1 MWDNFDPI
9 QLFGGLG
16 MFLFGIYLM
25 EEAVRK
31 LSGGSLRKFIRKYT
45 NGTFRSIFVGFLS
58 TVALQ
63 SSSALSLIVLA
74 FVGAGVIK
82 MQQAIGLI
90 LGANIG
96 STTTGWIVAGLG
108 FNFNIEIFA
117 LPLIAVGGL
126 FSVLL
131 SERERLS
138 KYFNIICALGLL
150 FYGLGL
156 MKSSVEELGNAIDLA
171 EMPNYGILF
180 YFAMGVVATAIMQAS
195 SATVA
200 LTLTALNAGLLSFN
214 DAAAM
219 VVGADLGT
227 TITIVIGSLGGGVL
241 KKRVA
246 WAQVGFNLITAF
258 AALLFLPLLI
268 AFVTIFFKID
278 KHPVEALVLFHS
290 SFNVLGVLLFIPFIN
305 RFSNFLEN
313 LLKDRKTNSAK
324 FINEE
329 SAKMTYSALIAM
341 KKETAHLYN
350 DILFHNLKVMEIEAK
365 SIFLN
370 NEFAKEDKHLSLPK
384 EYENIKQL
392 QSEILTFGAGIQMKE
407 LSKTELSQLDRLLH
421 GLRLMVHSAKS
432 IKDIRHN
439 LLDFESE
446 ENSFV
451 HEQYHRF
458 KERISDL
465 YMEIA
470 KILNS
475 FESQKI
481 DSSKILQLLEKVKN
495 DDKIF
500 LDQTLSAINNKEIK
514 DLSVSNIIVA
524 NRAFVQSNRQ
534 AILALKELVLNNTE
548 NDKLSNE
555 KQEFIEI
562 EDR

>member
-131 SERERLS
+131 SEKERLS

-180 YFAMGVVATAIMQAS
+180 YFAMGVLATAIMQAS

-246 WAQVGFNLITAF
+246 WAQVGFNMITAF

>member
-131 SERERLS
+131 SEKERLS

-180 YFAMGVVATAIMQAS
+180 YFAMGVLATAIMQAS

-246 WAQVGFNLITAF
+246 WAQVGFNMITAF

-290 SFNVLGVLLFIPFIN
+290 SFNVLGVLLFIPFID

-534 AILALKELVLNNTE
+534 AVLALKELVLNNTE

>member
-96 STTTGWIVAGLG
+96 STTTGWILAALG

-131 SERERLS
+131 SEKERLS

-156 MKSSVEELGNAIDLA
+156 MKSSVDELGNVIDIA

-180 YFAMGVVATAIMQAS
+180 YFAIGVLATAIMQAS

-227 TITIVIGSLGGGVL
+227 TVTIVIGSLGGGVL

-258 AALLFLPLLI
+258 AALLFLPILI
-268 AFVTIFFKID
+268 SFVTLFFKVD
-278 KHPVEALVLFHS
+278 KNPVEALVLFHS
-290 SFNVLGVLLFIPFIN
+290 SFNILGVILFIPFIN
-305 RFSNFLEN
+305 SFSNFLEK

-350 DILFHNLKVMEIEAK
+350 DILFHNLKVMEIDAK
-365 SIFLN
+365 SIFTN
-370 NEFAKEDKHLSLPK
+370 NEFSKEDKHLSLPK

-407 LSKTELSQLDRLLH
+407 LSKSELSQLDRLLH

-458 KERISDL
+458 RERISDL

-475 FESQKI
+475 FESEKI
-481 DSSKILQLLEKVKN
+481 DSFKILQLLERVKN

>member
-131 SERERLS
+131 SEKEHLS

-180 YFAMGVVATAIMQAS
+180 YFAIGVLATAIMQAS

-227 TITIVIGSLGGGVL
+227 TVTIVIGSLGGGVL

-258 AALLFLPLLI
+258 AALLFLPILI

-278 KHPVEALVLFHS
+278 KYPVEALVLFHS
-290 SFNVLGVLLFIPFIN
+290 SFNVLGVLLFIPFID
-305 RFSNFLEN
+305 RFSNFLEK

-350 DILFHNLKVMEIEAK
+350 DILFHNLKVMEIDAK
-365 SIFLN
+365 SIFTN

-451 HEQYHRF
+451 QEQYHRF
-458 KERISDL
+458 KERITEL

-475 FESQKI
+475 FESEKI
-481 DSSKILQLLEKVKN
+481 DSFKILQLLEKVKN

-500 LDQTLSAINNKEIK
+500 LDQTLSAINQQEIK

>member
-1 MWDNFDPI
+1 MWDNFNPV

-25 EEAVRK
+25 EESIKK

-45 NGTFRSIFVGFLS
+45 NGTFKSIFVGFLS

-82 MQQAIGLI
+82 MQQAVGLI

-131 SERERLS
+131 TEKERLS

-156 MKSSVEELGNAIDLA
+156 MKSSVDVISKGINLA

-180 YFAMGVVATAIMQAS
+180 YFVIGVFATAIMQAS

-200 LTLTALNAGLLSFN
+200 LTLTALNAGLVDFK

-227 TITIVIGSLGGGVL
+227 TVTIIIGSLGGGVL

-258 AALLFLPLLI
+258 AALLFLPWLI
-268 AFVTIFFKID
+268 AFVSMFFKID
-278 KHPVEALVLFHS
+278 KNPVEALVLFHS
-290 SFNVLGVLLFIPFIN
+290 SFNVLGVILFIPFVN
-305 RFSNFLEN
+305 SFSVFLEK
-313 LLKDRKTNSAK
+313 LVKDRKTNNAK

-341 KKETAHLYN
+341 KKEIAHLFN
-350 DILFHNLKVMEIEAK
+350 DILFHNLKVMEIDPK
-365 SIFLN
+365 SIFTN
-370 NEFAKEDKHLSLPK
+370 NVFVKEDKHLSLPK

-407 LSKTELSQLDRLLH
+407 LSKTELVQIERLLH

-446 ENSFV
+446 DNPFV

-465 YMEIA
+465 YIEIA
-470 KILNS
+470 NILDS
-475 FESQKI
+475 FESEKI
-481 DSSKILQLLEKVKN
+481 DSSKISRLLEKVKN
-495 DDKIF
+495 DDKLF
-500 LDQTLSAINNKEIK
+500 LDQTLSAINKKEIK

-534 AILALKELVLNNTE
+534 AILALKELVLNGAE
-548 NDKLSNE
+548 YEKLSNE

>member
-131 SERERLS
+131 SEKEHLS

-180 YFAMGVVATAIMQAS
+180 YFAIGVLATAIMQAS

-227 TITIVIGSLGGGVL
+227 TVTIVIGSLGGGVL

-258 AALLFLPLLI
+258 AALLFLPILI

-290 SFNVLGVLLFIPFIN
+290 SFNILGVLLFIPFID
-305 RFSNFLEN
+305 RFSNFLEK

-350 DILFHNLKVMEIEAK
+350 DILFHNLKVMEIDAK
-365 SIFLN
+365 SIFIN

-451 HEQYHRF
+451 NEQYHRF
-458 KERISDL
+458 KERISEL

-475 FESQKI
+475 FESEKI
-481 DSSKILQLLEKVKN
+481 DSFKILQLLEKVKN

-500 LDQTLSAINNKEIK
+500 LDQTLSAINKQEIK

>member
-131 SERERLS
+131 SEKERLS

-180 YFAMGVVATAIMQAS
+180 YFAMGVLATAIMQAS

-290 SFNVLGVLLFIPFIN
+290 SFNVLGVLLFIPFID

>member
-131 SERERLS
+131 SEKEHLS

-180 YFAMGVVATAIMQAS
+180 YFAIGVLATAIMQAS

-227 TITIVIGSLGGGVL
+227 TVTIVIGSLGGGVL

-258 AALLFLPLLI
+258 AALLFLPILI

-278 KHPVEALVLFHS
+278 KYPVEALVLFHS
-290 SFNVLGVLLFIPFIN
+290 SFNVLGVLLFIPFID
-305 RFSNFLEN
+305 RFSNFLEK

-350 DILFHNLKVMEIEAK
+350 DILFHNLKVMEIDAK
-365 SIFLN
+365 SIFTN

-451 HEQYHRF
+451 QEQYHRF

-475 FESQKI
+475 FESEKI
-481 DSSKILQLLEKVKN
+481 DSFKILQLLEKVKN

-500 LDQTLSAINNKEIK
+500 LDQTLSAINQQEIK

-555 KQEFIEI
+555 KQDFIEI

>member
-131 SERERLS
+131 SEKERLS

-180 YFAMGVVATAIMQAS
+180 YFAMGVLATAIMQAS

-246 WAQVGFNLITAF
+246 WAQVGFNKITAF

-268 AFVTIFFKID
+268 AFVSIFFKID
-278 KHPVEALVLFHS
+278 KL
-290 SFNVLGVLLFIPFIN
+290 
-305 RFSNFLEN
+305 
-313 LLKDRKTNSAK
+313 
-324 FINEE
+324 
-329 SAKMTYSALIAM
+329 
-341 KKETAHLYN
+341 
-350 DILFHNLKVMEIEAK
+350 
-365 SIFLN
+365 
-370 NEFAKEDKHLSLPK
+370 
-384 EYENIKQL
+384 
-392 QSEILTFGAGIQMKE
+392 
-407 LSKTELSQLDRLLH
+407 
-421 GLRLMVHSAKS
+421 
-432 IKDIRHN
+432 
-439 LLDFESE
+439 
-446 ENSFV
+446 
-451 HEQYHRF
+451 
-458 KERISDL
+458 
-465 YMEIA
+465 
-470 KILNS
+470 
-475 FESQKI
+475 
-481 DSSKILQLLEKVKN
+481 
-495 DDKIF
+495 
-500 LDQTLSAINNKEIK
+500 
-514 DLSVSNIIVA
+514 
-524 NRAFVQSNRQ
+524 
-534 AILALKELVLNNTE
+534 
-548 NDKLSNE
+548 
-555 KQEFIEI
+555 
-562 EDR
+562 

>member
-1 MWDNFDPI
+1 
-9 QLFGGLG
+9 

-131 SERERLS
+131 SEKERLS

-180 YFAMGVVATAIMQAS
+180 YFAMGVLATAIMQAS

-290 SFNVLGVLLFIPFIN
+290 SFNVLGVLLFIPFID

-365 SIFLN
+365 SIFIN

>member
-1 MWDNFDPI
+1 
-9 QLFGGLG
+9 
-16 MFLFGIYLM
+16 
-25 EEAVRK
+25 
-31 LSGGSLRKFIRKYT
+31 
-45 NGTFRSIFVGFLS
+45 
-58 TVALQ
+58 
-63 SSSALSLIVLA
+63 
-74 FVGAGVIK
+74 
-82 MQQAIGLI
+82 
-90 LGANIG
+90 
-96 STTTGWIVAGLG
+96 
-108 FNFNIEIFA
+108 
-117 LPLIAVGGL
+117 
-126 FSVLL
+126 
-131 SERERLS
+131 
-138 KYFNIICALGLL
+138 
-150 FYGLGL
+150 
-156 MKSSVEELGNAIDLA
+156 
-171 EMPNYGILF
+171 
-180 YFAMGVVATAIMQAS
+180 
-195 SATVA
+195 
-200 LTLTALNAGLLSFN
+200 
-214 DAAAM
+214 
-219 VVGADLGT
+219 
-227 TITIVIGSLGGGVL
+227 
-241 KKRVA
+241 
-246 WAQVGFNLITAF
+246 
-258 AALLFLPLLI
+258 
-268 AFVTIFFKID
+268 
-278 KHPVEALVLFHS
+278 
-290 SFNVLGVLLFIPFIN
+290 
-305 RFSNFLEN
+305 LEN

-451 HEQYHRF
+451 HDQYHRF

>member
-131 SERERLS
+131 SEKERLS

-180 YFAMGVVATAIMQAS
+180 YFAMGVLATAIMQAS

-246 WAQVGFNLITAF
+246 WAQVGFNMITAF

-290 SFNVLGVLLFIPFIN
+290 SFNVLGVLLFIPFID

-365 SIFLN
+365 SIFIN

-555 KQEFIEI
+555 KLEFIEI

>member
-9 QLFGGLG
+9 ELFGGLG

-131 SERERLS
+131 SEKERLS

-180 YFAMGVVATAIMQAS
+180 YFAMGVLATAIMQAS

-246 WAQVGFNLITAF
+246 WAQVGFNMITAF

-290 SFNVLGVLLFIPFIN
+290 SFNVLGVLLFIPFID

-341 KKETAHLYN
+341 KKEIAHLYN

>member
-9 QLFGGLG
+9 ELFGGLG

-131 SERERLS
+131 SEKERLS

-180 YFAMGVVATAIMQAS
+180 YFAMGVLATAIMQAS

-246 WAQVGFNLITAF
+246 WAQVGFNMITAF

-290 SFNVLGVLLFIPFIN
+290 SFKVLGVLLFIPFID

-341 KKETAHLYN
+341 KKEIAHLYN

>member
-180 YFAMGVVATAIMQAS
+180 YFAMGVLATAIMQAS

-246 WAQVGFNLITAF
+246 WAQVGFNMITAF

-290 SFNVLGVLLFIPFIN
+290 SFNVLGVLLFIPFID

-555 KQEFIEI
+555 KLEFIEI

>member
-131 SERERLS
+131 SEKEHLS
-138 KYFNIICALGLL
+138 KYFNIVCALGLL

-156 MKSSVEELGNAIDLA
+156 MKSSVEELGTAIDLA

-180 YFAMGVVATAIMQAS
+180 YFAIGVLATAIMQAS

-227 TITIVIGSLGGGVL
+227 TVTIVIGSLGGGVL

-258 AALLFLPLLI
+258 AALLFLPILI
-268 AFVTIFFKID
+268 SFVTLFFKVD
-278 KHPVEALVLFHS
+278 ENPVEALVLFHS
-290 SFNVLGVLLFIPFIN
+290 SFNILGVILFIPFIN
-305 RFSNFLEN
+305 SFSNFLEK

-350 DILFHNLKVMEIEAK
+350 DILFHNLKVMEIDAK
-365 SIFLN
+365 SIFTN
-370 NEFAKEDKHLSLPK
+370 NEFSKEDKHLSLPK

-407 LSKTELSQLDRLLH
+407 LSKTELSQLDRMLH

-458 KERISDL
+458 RERISDL

-475 FESQKI
+475 FESEKI
-481 DSSKILQLLEKVKN
+481 DSLKILELLERVKN